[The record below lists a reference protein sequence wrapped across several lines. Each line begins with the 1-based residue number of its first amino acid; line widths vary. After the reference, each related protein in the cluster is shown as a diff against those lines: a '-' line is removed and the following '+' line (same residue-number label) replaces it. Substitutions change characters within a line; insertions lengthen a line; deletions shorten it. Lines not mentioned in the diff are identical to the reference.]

1 MFWIFITQ
9 TQAGEGSV
17 NKFNSRF
24 VMFLRCVWTEFFGG
38 WLSRFIFI
46 VVSIKLRRSVAEKET
61 REKREKRWKK
71 SPKSSEKLY
80 FIDFN
85 IFWGCCD
92 AARRLSWVWSF
103 VVRWALEATP
113 WAEIFETM
121 KFYYKEKKKLSRG
134 FETFELSLS
143 FSYSNP
149 FWLLKWFPFKPRK
162 KLLFIIVNSIA
173 QLLSMSEISSWWK
186 LRNSILVSLRKLQ
199 ILYSLF
205 SKNDQQQATIKV
217 TI

>member
-1 MFWIFITQ
+1 MCGNSMFWIFITQ

-46 VVSIKLRRSVAEKET
+46 VVSIKLRRSDAEKET
-61 REKREKRWKK
+61 REKRWKK

-121 KFYYKEKKKLSRG
+121 KFYYKEKRNFLEASRV
-134 FETFELSLS
+134 LSLALVFHIWTPS
-143 FSYSNP
+143 DCSSGSHSSLVKKSC
-149 FWLLKWFPFKPRK
+149 LL
-162 KLLFIIVNSIA
+162 
-173 QLLSMSEISSWWK
+173 
-186 LRNSILVSLRKLQ
+186 
-199 ILYSLF
+199 
-205 SKNDQQQATIKV
+205 
-217 TI
+217 